1 MGKTETREERK
12 RKKRGKE
19 KTEVPRNAARA
30 AALWA
35 RDFNPMS
42 VPFISNIGLY
52 SMDVCEICHAGVL
65 AILVVI
71 SLKAWFSDE
80 MTVHVSPAEPRYFS
94 FKFLNDGR
102 DTVLLRVDS
111 PDDLCMTVS
120 IQNISCPV
128 FDLEKNVL
136 FEGYW
141 QSMSRRGGITLTP
154 QLGGMGYR
162 PVCKNDVGVGEKEES
177 ATPEEGSCVVLERLV

>member
-1 MGKTETREERK
+1 MVIVSEPHPVMDYKNGTDVDNGHICTKIQDNLNITL
-12 RKKRGKE
+12 RGK
-19 KTEVPRNAARA
+19 PLRFMR
-30 AALWA
+30 
-35 RDFNPMS
+35 
-42 VPFISNIGLY
+42 
-52 SMDVCEICHAGVL
+52 
-65 AILVVI
+65 
-71 SLKAWFSDE
+71 FSDE

-154 QLGGMGYR
+154 QLGVLGYR
-162 PVCKNDVGVGEKEES
+162 PVCKNDVGVGEKAES
-177 ATPEEGSCVVLERLV
+177 ATP

>member
-1 MGKTETREERK
+1 MGKTDTREERK

-35 RDFNPMS
+35 RDFNPM
-42 VPFISNIGLY
+42 
-52 SMDVCEICHAGVL
+52 
-65 AILVVI
+65 
-71 SLKAWFSDE
+71 
-80 MTVHVSPAEPRYFS
+80 
-94 FKFLNDGR
+94 
-102 DTVLLRVDS
+102 
-111 PDDLCMTVS
+111 
-120 IQNISCPV
+120 SCPV